1 VSDILMPRLSDSMA
15 EGTIARWLKAEGDQ
29 VVQGEQ
35 IVEIETDK
43 ATMGYEADEDG
54 PLSIVAHEGSTVPVG
69 AVIGRI
75 GSVSPAGGA
84 PAEQSVA
91 VASGAA
97 TAMLAPP
104 SSLRRRTPQVSAASP
119 VARRAAA
126 SLGVELS
133 MVSGS
138 GAHGRILKR
147 DVGSAAEEVA
157 AAPVTNGRSVA
168 TAGGLTIQ
176 PLTRTQALIAERMVH
191 SRSQVPQFQ
200 VEVEVD
206 MSEAIAVRKRLA
218 DLTEAAPS
226 INDLLVKA
234 AAIALTRH
242 PRVNGSFSAAGFV
255 LHHYVNVGVAVA
267 VDGGLLVPTVRSA
280 DVKSLC
286 AIAAETRDMAARA
299 RAGRITPSEL
309 DGATFTVS
317 NLGMLGVAR
326 FEAIINAPQAA
337 ILGVGAAL
345 PRVVNLDGEITTRPT
360 MTLTLS
366 CDHRIIY
373 GADAAAFLS
382 DLRGLLEEP
391 LTLVG

>member
-1 VSDILMPRLSDSMA
+1 
-15 EGTIARWLKAEGDQ
+15 
-29 VVQGEQ
+29 
-35 IVEIETDK
+35 
-43 ATMGYEADEDG
+43 
-54 PLSIVAHEGSTVPVG
+54 
-69 AVIGRI
+69 
-75 GSVSPAGGA
+75 
-84 PAEQSVA
+84 
-91 VASGAA
+91 
-97 TAMLAPP
+97 
-104 SSLRRRTPQVSAASP
+104 
-119 VARRAAA
+119 
-126 SLGVELS
+126 
-133 MVSGS
+133 
-138 GAHGRILKR
+138 
-147 DVGSAAEEVA
+147 
-157 AAPVTNGRSVA
+157 
-168 TAGGLTIQ
+168 
-176 PLTRTQALIAERMVH
+176 MVH